1 MSEFNEKLAEI
12 IIYPTEIIITDMI
25 ISQLYLA
32 MKMENAKGATIEK
45 ISEKLFNEEEN
56 SEMFL
61 SVEEETTV
69 HLLNYV
75 EFIYAI
81 TKQCIIELDERAEN
95 VVDSDSEEQKLR
107 KTMALEKWRTLEKRM
122 ATEEQRLMDKMK
134 EIVRQKF
141 PHARV
146 YSAHY
151 RSMLEMESF
160 VESGICEKIN
170 F

>member
-1 MSEFNEKLAEI
+1 M
-12 IIYPTEIIITDMI
+12 
-25 ISQLYLA
+25 
-32 MKMENAKGATIEK
+32 
-45 ISEKLFNEEEN
+45 FNEEEN
-56 SEMFL
+56 SDTFL

-75 EFIYAI
+75 DLMHAI
-81 TKQCIIELDERAEN
+81 TKQCIIELEEKGEN
-95 VVDSDSEEQKLR
+95 VVNSDSVEQKRR
-107 KTMALEKWRTLEKRM
+107 KTLEKWLTLEKRM

-134 EIVRQKF
+134 VIVRQKF
-141 PHARV
+141 PNTRI

-151 RSMLEMESF
+151 RSILEAKSF